1 MGIRVNVI
9 SDIEKALGQLSDR
22 KFQKVLWQS
31 IFIAIALLLL
41 SFFGITGLL
50 NWLIPETITLP
61 WLGELAV
68 HGGLLSIA
76 SLITIFVLSFL
87 MFPVATLI
95 IGLFLEEIS
104 DAVEARYYPNLPAV
118 KRQDL
123 MPAMLDAFQF
133 VGILILAN
141 IVALI
146 AYVVVPI
153 FALFIFWALNGYL
166 MGREYFQL
174 VAARRMGM
182 KQASVLRKKYFSQ
195 IWIAGILV
203 AIPLSIPIVNII
215 VPILGI
221 AVFTHQFHRLNDRIR
236 PSN

>member
-1 MGIRVNVI
+1 MNVI
-9 SDIEKALGQLSDR
+9 NDIEKALSQLSDP
-22 KFQKVLWQS
+22 KFQKVLWRS
-31 IFIAIALLLL
+31 ILIAVALLLFPFL
-41 SFFGITGLL
+41 GITGFLDWIL
-50 NWLIPETITLP
+50 PETVTLP
-61 WLGELAV
+61 WLGELSI
-68 HGGLLSIA
+68 HGGLLSLA
-76 SLITIFVLSFL
+76 SLITIFALSFL

-118 KRQDL
+118 KRL
-123 MPAMLDAFQF
+123 NIIPVMIDAFQF
-133 VGILILAN
+133 IGIMILAN
-141 IVALI
+141 FAALL
-146 AYVVVPI
+146 AYVIVPV

-174 VAARRMGM
+174 VAARRIGM
-182 KQASVLRKKYFSQ
+182 KQARRLRKKYFSQ

-221 AVFTHQFHRLNDRIR
+221 AVFTHQFHRLNDQI
-236 PSN
+236 

>member
-1 MGIRVNVI
+1 
-9 SDIEKALGQLSDR
+9 
-22 KFQKVLWQS
+22 
-31 IFIAIALLLL
+31 
-41 SFFGITGLL
+41 
-50 NWLIPETITLP
+50 
-61 WLGELAV
+61 
-68 HGGLLSIA
+68 
-76 SLITIFVLSFL
+76 

-118 KRQDL
+118 KRL
-123 MPAMLDAFQF
+123 NIIPVMIDAFQF
-133 VGILILAN
+133 IGIMILAN
-141 IVALI
+141 IAALL
-146 AYVVVPI
+146 AYVIVPV

-174 VAARRMGM
+174 VAARRIGM
-182 KQASVLRKKYFSQ
+182 KQARRLRKKYFSQ

-221 AVFTHQFHRLNDRIR
+221 AVFTHQFHRLSDQI
-236 PSN
+236 

>member
-1 MGIRVNVI
+1 MNVI
-9 SDIEKALGQLSDR
+9 NDIEKALSQLSDP
-22 KFQKVLWQS
+22 KFQKVLWRS
-31 IFIAIALLLL
+31 IFIAIALLLFPFL
-41 SFFGITGLL
+41 GITGFLDWIL
-50 NWLIPETITLP
+50 PETVTLP
-61 WLGELAV
+61 WLGELSI
-68 HGGLLSIA
+68 HGGLLSLA
-76 SLITIFVLSFL
+76 GLITIFVLSFL

-118 KRQDL
+118 KRL
-123 MPAMLDAFQF
+123 NIIPVMIDAFQF
-133 VGILILAN
+133 IGIMILAN
-141 IVALI
+141 IAALL
-146 AYVVVPI
+146 AYVIVPV

-174 VAARRMGM
+174 VAARRIGM
-182 KQASVLRKKYFSQ
+182 KQAKRLRKKYYSQ

-221 AVFTHQFHRLNDRIR
+221 AVFTHQFHRLNDQ
-236 PSN
+236 S